1 METKI
6 IYERGRLIMAKAK
19 AKSNVVDMAT
29 VAKVNSNQE
38 LFNLTK
44 QNIQQIG
51 KKKLVYIPLK
61 LLFIDSSYQRNE
73 HISKGKITGLVN
85 KWNDNKMDPLRVSIH
100 PEENRFAII
109 DGCHRYYAAN
119 ALNFTGLECEV
130 MFLSEDPTERRI
142 QEATLFATQND
153 ETDKLTPLEKHKA
166 NCLRGIKENIT
177 LQKMIEK
184 YDIALKPEKGRGR
197 GKIGHLAGFSA
208 ALQVARISEQVL
220 DDTFNVIGSARWN
233 LAVNGYHSDVIRSI
247 SSTIRLHPAHATE
260 VVQTLVDYCI
270 KVEPEKFMAESMT
283 KYPERKTK
291 EAYIL
296 TLEDKVCEALN
307 IPRVYFGGD
316 VKQAIAVVTA
326 A

>member
-1 METKI
+1 MKKPKT
-6 IYERGRLIMAKAK
+6 
-19 AKSNVVDMAT
+19 KSNLVDMAT
-29 VAKVNSNQE
+29 VAKVDNSQE

-51 KKKLVYIPLK
+51 TKKLVYIPLK

-73 HISKGKITGLVN
+73 HISKGKINNLVN
-85 KWNDNKMDPLRVSIH
+85 KWNNNKMDPLRVSIH

-109 DGCHRYYAAN
+109 DGCHRFYAAT

-130 MFLSEDPTERRI
+130 VYLSEDPTERRI
-142 QEATLFATQND
+142 QEATLFSTQND
-153 ETDKLTPLEKHKA
+153 EIDKLTPLEKHKA

-177 LQKMIEK
+177 LQKIIDK
-184 YDIALKPEKGRGR
+184 YDVALKPEKGRGR

-208 ALQVARISEQVL
+208 ALQVARIGEKVL

-233 LAVNGYHSDVIRSI
+233 LAINGYHSDVIRSI
-247 SSTIRLHPAHATE
+247 SSAIRLHPTHTTE
-260 VVQTLVDYCI
+260 VVQTLINYCI
-270 KVEPEKFMAESMT
+270 KIEPEKFMAEAMT
-283 KYPERKTK
+283 KYPERKAK
-291 EAYIL
+291 EAYVL

-307 IPRVYFGGD
+307 IPRIYFGGD
-316 VKQAIAVVTA
+316 IKQAITSVSA